1 MANKLVWDGGER
13 RMPRRYSGFNALLKS
28 CVMARL
34 RYVLP
39 YVHMDYDILDLGCG
53 TGWNT
58 KYVSLYCR
66 HIWGID
72 ISHEAIKYAKKH
84 NDAKNI
90 TWKRSAMH
98 ILDNFEDASKDLV
111 ITIAAIEHIDKE
123 EMEQVFREA
132 HRTLKPGAF
141 LVGTTTKF
149 HKKSKV
155 NATPWHRYEPGFKE
169 FQAMATPY
177 FTVRTLENF
186 TMRTPD
192 LTRPTTE
199 GLFVFKRK

>member
-1 MANKLVWDGGER
+1 MKNKLVWAGGER
-13 RMPRRYSGFNALLKS
+13 RMPKKYDGFTALLKS

-34 RYVLP
+34 RYALP
-39 YVHMDYDILDLGCG
+39 YVRMHYNVLDLGCG

-58 KYVSLYCR
+58 KYVSLYCE

-72 ISHEAIKYAKKH
+72 ISDEAIRYAKKH

-90 TWKRSAMH
+90 TWQKSAMH
-98 ILDNFEDASKDLV
+98 SLENFETASKDLV
-111 ITIAAIEHIDKE
+111 ITIAAIEHCDKE
-123 EMEQVFREA
+123 EMAKVFIEA
-132 HRTLKPGAF
+132 HRILKPNSY

-149 HKKSKV
+149 HEKSKV
-155 NATPWHRYEPGFKE
+155 NATPWHKYEPGFKE
-169 FQAMATPY
+169 FKAMASSY
-177 FTVRTLENF
+177 FEVHTLENF